1 MRVFFDKDELTLAG
15 LADDQIKTVL
25 IQRLSAIV
33 RRSRSWVVFAA
44 ALRHGTLAMES

>member
-1 MRVFFDKDELTLAG
+1 MFFDKDELALAG
-15 LADDQIKTVL
+15 LADDRIETVL

-44 ALRHGTLAMES
+44 ALRHSLSATAP